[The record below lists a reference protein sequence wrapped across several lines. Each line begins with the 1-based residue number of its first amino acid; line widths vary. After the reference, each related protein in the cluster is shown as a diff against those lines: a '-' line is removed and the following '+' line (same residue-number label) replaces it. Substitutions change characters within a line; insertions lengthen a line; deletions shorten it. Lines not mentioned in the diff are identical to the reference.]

1 MNMDSVVNGP
11 ILSLRDVKKTFS
23 VKASFFSKGGVV
35 HAVDGVSFDLDHG
48 ESFGLVGES
57 GCGKTT
63 LGRVAIRLLKPEGGH
78 VLFNGADIT
87 KLREKDIRPMRK
99 KMQVI
104 FQDPYSSLNP
114 RMRVESIVGEGL
126 LVHDL
131 VGRGGLRDAVSD
143 VLQRVGLNPDAMSK
157 YPHEFSGG
165 QRQRISIARA
175 IALRPDLIVADE
187 PLSAM
192 DVSIQAQ
199 ILNLL
204 MEIRE
209 DMGVSYLFISH
220 DLRVVN
226 HLCPRIAVMYLGKIV
241 EIGERARVFQDPRH
255 PYTQALISAIPTTVP
270 GKKGKKIVLSGDLPS
285 PFSPPPGCSFHTRC
299 PIAQDI
305 CQVVEPLLR
314 EVAGR
319 EVSCHFA

>member
-1 MNMDSVVNGP
+1 MVSEVKAP
-11 ILSLRDVKKTFS
+11 ILSLREVKKIFS
-23 VKASFFSKGGVV
+23 VKASFFIRGGVV
-35 HAVDGVSFDLDHG
+35 HAVDGVSFDVDHG

-63 LGRVAIRLLKPEGGH
+63 LGRVAIRLLKPEGGQ
-78 VLFNGADIT
+78 VLFKGTDIT
-87 KLREKDIRPMRK
+87 GMREKDIRPMRK
-99 KMQVI
+99 SMQVV

-126 LVHDL
+126 LVHGL
-131 VGRGGLRDAVSD
+131 VDRRGLKDAVSD
-143 VLQRVGLNPDAMSK
+143 VLQRVGLTPDAMYK

-175 IALRPDLIVADE
+175 IAPRPELIVADE

-204 MEIRE
+204 MDIRE
-209 DMGVSYLFISH
+209 EMGVSYLFISH

-241 EIGERARVFQDPRH
+241 EIGERENVFHDPRH
-255 PYTQALISAIPTTVP
+255 PYTQALISAIPIAVP

-285 PFSPPPGCSFHTRC
+285 PISPPPGCSFHTRC

-305 CQVVEPLLR
+305 CKVKEPQLR
-314 EVAGR
+314 KVAGR
-319 EVSCHFA
+319 LVSCHFA